1 MSFIAVIGTW
11 LTGSGWNEVIVSAG
25 ISTPGKTLGI
35 LKGSHIKRCRYAHE
49 VTLTAV
55 HILLRKAYHNDESKV
70 QSEAFD
76 EWIKRKRDSIP
87 QFQFWIT
94 TMELEALLLL
104 FVKSIRESNFEDF
117 ITILEKMCPWYFL
130 MDHVNYARWLPIF
143 IRDLKLLSS
152 KHPDIYAQFK
162 AGFFT
167 ARKTSK
173 KFSCMAQ
180 DQFHEQNN
188 KLLKEHKTNLGLVVF
203 FLNFRPSNRV

>member
-35 LKGSHIKRCRYAHE
+35 LKGSHVKRCRYAHE
-49 VTLTAV
+49 VTLVALNT
-55 HILLRKAYHNDESKV
+55 LLRKSYENDGDKVES
-70 QSEAFD
+70 EPFD

-87 QFQFWIT
+87 QFQFWVT

-117 ITILEKMCPWYFL
+117 ILILEKLCPWYFL
-130 MDHVNYARWLPIF
+130 LDHVNYARWLPI
-143 IRDLKLLSS
+143 RDLKLLLIR
-152 KHPDIYAQFK
+152 HPDIHAQFK
-162 AGFFT
+162 AGNFT
-167 ARKTSK
+167 ARKTHK

-180 DQFHEQNN
+180 DQYHEQNN
-188 KLLKEHKTNLGLVVF
+188 KLLKEYKTNLGLIVF
-203 FLNFRPSNRV
+203 H